1 MGSRKS
7 KLISSSTEL
16 TTKQVAE
23 ICRQTNLVDTEV
35 RRRHSDF
42 LKQYPDGLITRE
54 QLYESLNEVWPEC
67 HINKFASYLFAT
79 FDRDRNGTIDFVEF
93 INVTH
98 KLDSNDIYEHN
109 DNGQIFFGL
118 LFDMFDRN
126 HNGYLEKNELKPLIE
141 SIYDLSGLP
150 EDERRGKYSSHAQ
163 VQYLLKKF
171 DKNGDK
177 RLSKREFIDQENW
190 INDERLGRFFFSYY
204 HDMNNQ

>member
-204 HDMNNQ
+204 HDMNTQ